1 MVVQASNFVVH
12 SNVIISSKLAFSYSV
27 FFCTR
32 KQIEVTPVRT
42 TLSSPSPSPIGVQP
56 RAEATL
62 PGTACEAEYAKY
74 TVVLYRSFHKVSL
87 PKTKRDPNIIDLKKI
102 NGFERFLAKKYS
114 LHNWPSWRFKFP
126 PRPTT
131 ASTLPGEWKN
141 YWTNEIILRKYIM

>member
-102 NGFERFLAKKYS
+102 NGFERFLAKKIF
-114 LHNWPSWRFKFP
+114 LTQLAIMAIQV
-126 PRPTT
+126 PTSPNNCFYT
-131 ASTLPGEWKN
+131 TWGMEELLN
-141 YWTNEIILRKYIM
+141 